1 MHTTFARFSSALRHA
16 DVRVSPAETL
26 DALEIAE
33 RVGFADRA
41 LLKDALA
48 LTLAKSIDEK
58 ARFDETFDRFFSL
71 AFQEPVKSSFVRP
84 VDTEALLRSLDGQLS
99 GQLKAHLETAIAQ
112 DHSALSLA
120 VAQAGEGAGVNRMAS
135 LREKPLVMGEI
146 ERALNVD
153 ELDFFLREGEG
164 AAIEGQRGA
173 LLRYLRKYFRDQIR
187 EYVDEQYRL
196 NVDATGKKALLDAAL
211 RSNLDQLPKAY
222 HDDVR
227 VVVLKLADKLAREHR
242 RRRKRARRGQLD
254 LRKTLRRNVAYDGNL
269 FDLRWRMQKRERS
282 TVYVL
287 CDVSNSVAR
296 IARFLLLFLFE
307 LRDVLPNV
315 RAFAFSSRLG
325 EVSDTFA
332 TRPSEEAIEE
342 ALFVYGNGATD
353 YSRAFGDFRDLCGRD
368 LDHRSTLIILGDGRN
383 NFYDPRISLF
393 KELTNRCKQVF
404 WLNPESRDQWR
415 EGDSEMRRY
424 APYCTRVALCTKLKD
439 IERFADDLLSATL

>member
-16 DVRVSPAETL
+16 DVRVSPAETI
-26 DALEIAE
+26 DALEVAE
-33 RVGFADRA
+33 RVGFQDRA

-58 ARFDETFDRFFSL
+58 ARFDETFERFFSL

-84 VDTEALLRSLDGQLS
+84 VDTESLLKSLDAQLS

-120 VAQAGEGAGVNRMAS
+120 VAQAGEGAGVHRMAS
-135 LREKPLVMGEI
+135 LREKPLVVGEI
-146 ERALNVD
+146 ERALKVD

-187 EYVDEQYRL
+187 DYVDEQYRL

-227 VVVLKLADKLAREHR
+227 AVVLKLADKLAREHR
-242 RRRKRARRGQLD
+242 RRKKRAQRGQLD
-254 LRKTLRRNVAYDGNL
+254 VRKTLRRNVAYDGNL

-287 CDVSNSVAR
+287 N
-296 IARFLLLFLFE
+296 
-307 LRDVLPNV
+307 
-315 RAFAFSSRLG
+315 
-325 EVSDTFA
+325 
-332 TRPSEEAIEE
+332 
-342 ALFVYGNGATD
+342 
-353 YSRAFGDFRDLCGRD
+353 

-404 WLNPESRDQWR
+404 WLNPESREQWR

-439 IERFADDLLSATL
+439 IERFADDLLNATL